1 MYNTI
6 VGQGVMLRLTLT
18 LWALDSSWCFITP
31 MCIFRKRKIY
41 TLIFSRA
48 GPPKWIQVNL
58 YKCRLDP
65 YLNQIKRLEV
75 EETNNKNMWS
85 PGLKIEQFF
94 IIPKKKSEFPLSF
107 FKKNFKD
114 STSHLDSFFIRYTF
128 FVETLTTIIIRSC
141 NSRSKP
147 ARQRLSSLFFLI
159 FGWDK
164 K

>member
-1 MYNTI
+1 M
-6 VGQGVMLRLTLT
+6 
-18 LWALDSSWCFITP
+18 
-31 MCIFRKRKIY
+31 
-41 TLIFSRA
+41 
-48 GPPKWIQVNL
+48 
-58 YKCRLDP
+58 
-65 YLNQIKRLEV
+65 

-164 K
+164 KQVADRKWASRSRAKGVRSAFIGVQLRKLSDHTCPSTHGVHTSTIFPKRSANDHQINGAIHHFPMDI